1 MDRYLSREE
10 LYALVWSETITAL
23 AKKFGLSDVGLAKT
37 CRAADIPLP
46 DRGYW
51 AKVQAGQS
59 PPKPSLPPRGLACGD
74 ELIIGPRD
82 HSASRSVGDDVETP
96 LAPPPS
102 FLETLEDVTARATKA
117 VGKPAMPKAF
127 ARMHPAIKRLFDA
140 DAKRAEKWKES
151 GYRWNLPY
159 FSSPYEQR
167 RLALLNV
174 LALAIA
180 YAGGSLSTQG
190 GAARSLYFRVGAV
203 NLSAKLDAKDAKE
216 PSGYSADAT
225 PRDAKMIFT
234 IENHMELGGVSLQW
248 ADEDGLKLE
257 KQLRDVAIGILVAG
271 EMSYR
276 AHRLWRYNYDVEE
289 RRRREEAALQR
300 RLEAERKERERVAR
314 LARERQRQLLLDA
327 RNWRRAAEIRAF
339 VEVVKARLGE
349 GEKENR
355 WIEWA
360 LGEAD
365 RIDPMVEGA

>member
-1 MDRYLSREE
+1 MERYLSREE
-10 LYALVWSETITAL
+10 LYALVWSEPITAL
-23 AKKFGLSDVGLAKT
+23 AKKFGLSDVGFAKT

-51 AKVQAGQS
+51 AKVQAGKS

-74 ELIIGPRD
+74 EVIIGPREYSGRR
-82 HSASRSVGDDVETP
+82 SAGEDLEAS
-96 LAPPPS
+96 LPPAPS
-102 FLETLEDVTARATKA
+102 FPETLEEVTARAAKA
-117 VGKPAMPKAF
+117 VGKPVMPKAF
-127 ARMHPAIKRLFDA
+127 ARTHPAIKRLFDA
-140 DAKRAEKWKES
+140 DARRTEKWKES

-159 FSSPYEQR
+159 FASPYEQR
-167 RLALLNV
+167 RLALLNA

-190 GAARSLYFRVGAV
+190 AAARSLYFRVGGV
-203 NLSAKLDAKDAKE
+203 NLSAKLDAKGAKE
-216 PSGYSADAT
+216 PSGYSAEAT

-234 IENHMELGGVSLQW
+234 IENHMELGGVRLQW
-248 ADEDGLKLE
+248 ADEEGPRLE
-257 KQLRDVAIGILVAG
+257 KQLREIAIGILVAG

-289 RRRREEAALQR
+289 RRRRGEAEQQR

-314 LARERQRQLLLDA
+314 LVRERRRQLVLDA
-327 RNWRRAAEIRAF
+327 RNCRRAAEIRAF

-349 GEKENR
+349 DENGNQ

-365 RIDPMVEGA
+365 RLDPMAEGA